1 MTTVSDHAHTIL
13 EYIAAHPRSAETEV
27 LNALLTQFNP
37 TSSRYLLQHLV
48 QEGFLSGNEDG
59 YKITPAG
66 IEALAQSEDARK
78 HRADEEANR
87 HADRRNNTLA
97 AVIGGFVPFVIDYL
111 KKILQILFHVL

>member
-1 MTTVSDHAHTIL
+1 MPTISDHAHAML
-13 EYIAAHPRSAETEV
+13 EYIAAHPRSTETEI

-37 TSSRYLLQHLV
+37 TSSRYLLQHLA
-48 QEGFLSGNEDG
+48 QKGFLSGSEYG

-66 IEALAQSEDARK
+66 TEALAQSEDAQK

-87 HADRRNNTLA
+87 HADRRSNTLA

-111 KKILQILFHVL
+111 KKILQILFHIL